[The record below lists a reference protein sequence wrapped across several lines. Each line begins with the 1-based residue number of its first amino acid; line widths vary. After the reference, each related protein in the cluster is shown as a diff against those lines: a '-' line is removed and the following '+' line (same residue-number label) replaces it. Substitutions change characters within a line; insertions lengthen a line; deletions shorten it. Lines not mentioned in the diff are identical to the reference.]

1 MTVFE
6 FATTLWSIMFSIA
19 FAHMLASLARLLQL
33 GRLVRWSPLH
43 AIWWTSIFVCVVSNW
58 ISLWELRQLSAWRTE
73 YILLLLL
80 ATFVQYLACYLVSPG
95 APTGTPINLNV
106 FHEQQRHRYLFA
118 FALMNA
124 ISIPLNIV
132 TSHLFG
138 VTSWGAQNLAQ
149 APAAGLTL
157 AALVVQRPRVEWI
170 LAVSV
175 FGLTAYYLF
184 GLQATIR

>member
-33 GRLVRWSPLH
+33 GRQVRWSPLH

-58 ISLWELRQLSAWRTE
+58 ISLWELRQLSAWTAG
-73 YILLLLL
+73 YMLLLLL
-80 ATFVQYLACYLVSPG
+80 ATFVQYLACYLVSPDPS
-95 APTGTPINLNV
+95 AGTPINLNV
-106 FHEQQRHRYLFA
+106 FHVEQRQRYLVA
-118 FALMNA
+118 FALMNG

-138 VTSWGAQNLAQ
+138 VTSWSAQNLAQ

-157 AALVVQRPRVEWI
+157 AALIVHKSRVEWV

-175 FGLTAYYLF
+175 LGLTAYYLF